1 MPDLSH
7 ASTSSL
13 VVACALAGVLAFAVG
28 IVATVAIRRFARHHD
43 VRVERWPVWR
53 APLTLLIV
61 VLAVRAVLL
70 GAVTQRPWAGRVG
83 YVLGLAAIALGGWL
97 LTVVVLAIERALLAR
112 HPDAGLEDRRSRHV
126 RTKIILVTRVTQAL
140 IVAVTVGAMLW
151 TVPPLRD
158 VGAGLLASAGLV
170 GVIVGLAAQTTLGNL
185 FAGLQLAFT
194 DAIRIDDIV
203 VVQGQ
208 RGRIEEITLTYV
220 AVRAGDNTTHILP
233 CTYFTTTPFQNWT
246 HKAARISGVVEIGV
260 DGRAPLEPM
269 LDALR
274 AELGRIL
281 GASPRAD
288 GDSGAVH
295 VEDAVGP
302 SVKLAAVVTAVDGDA
317 IGPLCREV
325 REGLVNFL
333 QRNYPAA
340 LLGPAEQPPSP
351 RAHLLP
357 SRGETGDSGTR

>member
-1 MPDLSH
+1 MPDLNH
-7 ASTSSL
+7 ASASSL
-13 VVACALAGVLAFAVG
+13 VVACVLAGALAFAVG
-28 IVATVAIRRFARHHD
+28 VVATAMIRRFARRHH
-43 VRVERWPVWR
+43 VRLQRRPVWR

-70 GAVTQRPWAGRVG
+70 GAETQRPWAGRAC
-83 YVLGLAAIALGGWL
+83 YVLLLAAIAIGGWL

-112 HPDAGLEDRRSRHV
+112 HPDAGLEDRLSRHV
-126 RTKIILVTRVTQAL
+126 RTKIILVARVAQAL
-140 IVAVTVGAMLW
+140 IVAITVGAMLW
-151 TVPPLRD
+151 TVPALRD

-185 FAGLQLAFT
+185 FAGLQIAFT

-220 AVRAGDNTTHILP
+220 AVRAWDNTTHILP

-260 DGRAPLEPM
+260 NGRAPLDP
-269 LDALR
+269 LLGALR

-281 GASPRAD
+281 EASPLAD
-288 GDSGAVH
+288 GQPGTVR
-295 VEDAVGP
+295 VEDAVGS
-302 SVKLAAVVTAVDGDA
+302 SVRLAAVVTAVDGDA
-317 IGPLCREV
+317 LGRLCSDV
-325 REGLVNFL
+325 REGLVTFL
-333 QRNYPAA
+333 QREYPAA
-340 LLGPAEQPPSP
+340 MPGWQERPASP
-351 RAHLLP
+351 RADTSQL
-357 SRGETGDSGTR
+357 

>member
-7 ASTSSL
+7 ASTSAL
-13 VVACALAGVLAFAVG
+13 VVACVVAGVLAFIVGVAATAV
-28 IVATVAIRRFARHHD
+28 IRRFARRHH
-43 VRVERWPVWR
+43 VRVDRRPVWR

-70 GAVTQRPWAGRVG
+70 GAVTQRPWAGRVC
-83 YVLGLAAIALGGWL
+83 YVLGLAAIAIGGWL

-126 RTKIILVTRVTQAL
+126 RTKIILAARATQAL
-140 IVAVTVGAMLW
+140 VVAVTVGAMLW
-151 TVPPLRD
+151 TVPALRD

-185 FAGLQLAFT
+185 FAGLQIAFT

-220 AVRAGDNTTHILP
+220 AVRAWDNTTSILP

-260 DGRAPLEPM
+260 DARAPLDPL
-269 LDALR
+269 LDGVR

-281 GASPRAD
+281 ADSPLAA
-288 GDSGAVH
+288 GQGGAVH
-295 VEDAVGP
+295 VEEAVGP
-302 SVKLAAVVTAVDGDA
+302 SVRLAAVVTAVDGDA
-317 IGPLCREV
+317 VAPLCREV
-325 REGLVNFL
+325 RERLVTFL
-333 QRNYPAA
+333 QQNYPDA
-340 LLGPAEQPPSP
+340 LPGRPGQPASP
-351 RAHLLP
+351 RANTSQP
-357 SRGETGDSGTR
+357 RRGQG

>member
-7 ASTSSL
+7 ASASSL
-13 VVACALAGVLAFAVG
+13 AVACALAGVLAFAVG
-28 IVATVAIRRFARHHD
+28 IAVTVLIRRFARRHHM
-43 VRVERWPVWR
+43 RVQRRPVWR

-70 GAVTQRPWAGRVG
+70 GAVAQRPWAGRAC
-83 YVLGLAAIALGGWL
+83 YVLLLAAIAIGGWL
-97 LTVVVLAIERALLAR
+97 LTVVVLAIERALLAH

-126 RTKIILVTRVTQAL
+126 RTKIILVARVGQAL

-151 TVPPLRD
+151 TVPALRD
-158 VGAGLLASAGLV
+158 VGAGLLASAGLL

-185 FAGLQLAFT
+185 FAGLQIAFT

-220 AVRAGDNTTHILP
+220 AVCASDNTTHILP

-246 HKAARISGVVEIGV
+246 HKAAQISGIVLISVN
-260 DGRAPLEPM
+260 GRAPLDP
-269 LDALR
+269 LLGALR

-281 GASPRAD
+281 EASPLAD
-288 GDSGAVH
+288 GQPGTVR
-295 VEDAVGP
+295 VEDAAGP
-302 SVKLAAVVTAVDGDA
+302 SVRLAAVVTAVDGDA
-317 IGPLCREV
+317 IGTLCSDV
-325 REGLVNFL
+325 REGLVTFL
-333 QRNYPAA
+333 QREYPAA
-340 LLGPAEQPPSP
+340 VPGWTDTPPSP
-351 RAHLLP
+351 NTSA
-357 SRGETGDSGTR
+357 SRL

>member
-13 VVACALAGVLAFAVG
+13 VLACVLAGVIAFAVG
-28 IVATVAIRRFARHHD
+28 VAATVMIRRFARRHHM
-43 VRVERWPVWR
+43 RVQRRPVWR

-70 GAVTQRPWAGRVG
+70 GAVTQRPWAGHAC
-83 YVLGLAAIALGGWL
+83 YILLLAAIGIGGWL
-97 LTVVVLAIERALLAR
+97 LTVVVLAIERGLLMR

-126 RTKIILVTRVTQAL
+126 RTKIILVARVTQAV

-151 TVPPLRD
+151 TVPALRD
-158 VGAGLLASAGLV
+158 VGVGLLASAGLL

-185 FAGLQLAFT
+185 FAGLQIAFT

-220 AVRAGDNTTHILP
+220 AVRASDNTTCILP

-246 HKAARISGVVEIGV
+246 HKSARISGVVEIGV
-260 DGRAPLEPM
+260 DAHAPLDPL
-269 LDALR
+269 LDGMR
-274 AELGRIL
+274 AELARIL
-281 GASPRAD
+281 ETSPLAD
-288 GDSGAVH
+288 EHSGAVH
-295 VEDAVGP
+295 VEDAAGP
-302 SVKLAAVVTAVDGDA
+302 TVRLAVVVTAVDGDA
-317 IGPLCREV
+317 IGPLRREV
-325 REGLVNFL
+325 REGLVTFL
-333 QRNYPAA
+333 QRSYPAA
-340 LLGPAEQPPSP
+340 LPSSLEPPSSL
-351 RAHLLP
+351 RANNSEP
-357 SRGETGDSGTR
+357 